1 MILITKSET
10 ADTRTCDVTKVSKE
24 QLKKASHSHIADVR
38 QALSLFQ
45 GELARAAREHDHTKL
60 EGIDQFYDDFK
71 VSFKTTDWWD
81 THRRVERHHLIQ
93 EDGVRE
99 DVDLID
105 VLEFI
110 ADCVMAGMARSGSV
124 YKLELPD
131 ALLQK
136 AFQNTV
142 DKLKRR
148 VVVDRE
154 V

>member
-38 QALSLFQ
+38 QALALFQ
-45 GELARAAREHDHTKL
+45 DELARAAKEHDHTKL
-60 EGIDQFYDDFK
+60 EGINQFYDDFK
-71 VSFKTTDWWD
+71 VGFKTTDWWD

-93 EDGVRE
+93 EDGIKP

-148 VVVDRE
+148 VVVDTE
-154 V
+154 A